1 MPEDHARIEEL
12 LAGYALLSLDGEDAA
27 QMDRLLADHV
37 PSCLSCRQTLR
48 DFRELTGD
56 LALSP
61 EPVPPPDL
69 VLARIHRGMDDVPVT
84 RRGGGWARRGA
95 VVAIA
100 ASLVGL
106 VAMSGLSFVMAGRA
120 SRADDRTTTALEVLS
135 LMRSP
140 GVDPVSVDPQGS
152 TPKDSGFLGVPAD
165 DVRKLYVTARL
176 CPEPTAGH
184 AYQLWLGSDGE
195 FTPFGRM
202 FTPTN
207 GSVLLELIVD
217 VSRYD
222 EIWITEEIAGRPPA
236 TPSTSGRSW
245 RAAIP

>member
-1 MPEDHARIEEL
+1 MPEDHERIEEL

-27 QMDRLLADHV
+27 EVDRLLAEHV
-37 PSCLSCRQTLR
+37 PSCLSCRQTIR

-56 LALSP
+56 LALSADP
-61 EPVPPPDL
+61 IPPPDL
-69 VLARIHRGMDDVPVT
+69 VLARIRRGMDDVPVG
-84 RRGGGWARRGA
+84 RRAGAWARRGA

-106 VAMSGLSFVMAGRA
+106 VAMGGLSFVMAGRA

-165 DVRKLYVTARL
+165 DVRRLYVTARL
-176 CPEPTAGH
+176 CPEPSAGH
-184 AYQLWLGSDGE
+184 AYQLWLGSDGHFE
-195 FTPFGRM
+195 PFGRM

-207 GSVLLELIVD
+207 GFVLLELTVD
-217 VSRYD
+217 VSRFD
-222 EIWITEEIAGRPPA
+222 EIWITEEVAGAPPSV
-236 TPSTSGRSW
+236 PSTTGRSW